1 MFLLPPLP
9 FPLLPL
15 PPSLHSKQTHG
26 GICYL
31 RYDDTNPE
39 KEEEKFIQEIQEMVE
54 WLGKRY
60 RVEGGREGERE
71 GGRGSVQGE
80 RKYNVKES
88 R

>member
-1 MFLLPPLP
+1 MFLLPP
-9 FPLLPL
+9 
-15 PPSLHSKQTHG
+15 SLHPKQTHG

-54 WLGKRY
+54 WLGKTY
-60 RVEGGREGERE
+60 RVEGGRE